1 MVSTTV
7 HELQDIGELMGKA
20 VVNKVGYMLKP
31 MASSD
36 RIATTL
42 QLLVASFE

>member
-1 MVSTTV
+1 
-7 HELQDIGELMGKA
+7 MGKA

-31 MASSD
+31 TVSSD

-42 QLLVASFE
+42 QLLVASLE

>member
-1 MVSTTV
+1 
-7 HELQDIGELMGKA
+7 MGKA

-31 MASSD
+31 TASSD

-42 QLLVASFE
+42 QLLVPSFE